1 MKERGNEKLKFM
13 DKYIGVPVVFTL
25 GLLRKRNREKSINP
39 ENIIIVMIAAIG
51 DTILLS
57 SIIKELKHLYP
68 KVNITLVCSNGNIQA
83 AKNLPYI
90 NKIIKFDM
98 SNVTGSLLDLRK
110 ENTYDLLLDFGA
122 WSRLNA
128 ILSYVI
134 KADLKVGFKR
144 KKMLRH
150 YIYDQIVEH
159 VDDVHEIENYRNVLR
174 SLGYSLLGKKA
185 EFTINLA
192 NVNKVGTILVPKHK
206 YIIFHLFASGSHK
219 AKKEWPESSWIEL
232 ANRLIGES
240 YKIILTGGKQDSEIA
255 HAFVQKINGIEGID
269 YISLSGKLSLAET
282 AALIEEVGT
291 IITVNTGIMHLAAA
305 VDSRIIALHGP
316 TSPLRWGPISDKSVI
331 LTPNIKCD
339 QLLSLGFE
347 KHNCVVEDGCISTIK
362 VDDVYQAL
370 NNNLGLN
377 CGGNLEET
385 SSVF

>member
-1 MKERGNEKLKFM
+1 MKERGNEKLKFI
-13 DKYIGVPVVFTL
+13 DKFIGVPMVFTL
-25 GLLRKRNREKSINP
+25 GLLRKRNREKLVKP

-68 KVNITLVCSNGNIQA
+68 RVNITLVCSNGNIQA

-98 SNVTGSLLDLRK
+98 TNVTGSLLELRK

-144 KKMLRH
+144 KDMSRH

-159 VDDVHEIENYRNVLR
+159 VDDIHEIENYRNILR
-174 SLGYSLLGKKA
+174 SLGYSLLGEKP
-185 EFTINLA
+185 EFTISVD
-192 NVNKVGTILVPKHK
+192 NVNNVRTILVPKHK

-219 AKKEWPESSWIEL
+219 AKKEWPESSWIDL
-232 ANRLIGES
+232 ADWLIGES

-255 HAFVQKINGIEGID
+255 HTLVKKINGIEGLD

-282 AALIEEVGT
+282 AALIKEVGT
-291 IITVNTGIMHLAAA
+291 IVTVNTGIMHLAAA
-305 VDSRIIALHGP
+305 VDAKIIALHGP

-331 LTPNIKCD
+331 LTPNIACD

-347 KHNCVVEDGCISTIK
+347 KHNCVINDGCISTIK
-362 VDDVYQAL
+362 VDDVYQAVK
-370 NNNLGLN
+370 NNLGHHV
-377 CGGNLEET
+377 GGNFEET